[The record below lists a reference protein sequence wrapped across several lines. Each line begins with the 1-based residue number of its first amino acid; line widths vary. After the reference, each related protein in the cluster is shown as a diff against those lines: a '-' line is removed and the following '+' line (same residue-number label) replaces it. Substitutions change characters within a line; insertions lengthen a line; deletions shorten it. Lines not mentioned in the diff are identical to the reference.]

1 MSDDNRSLGVFAFMI
16 GGLSFLPVVGV
27 VFALIAIAWGTFT
40 RKAGGRTLAQI
51 ATAGATFAAAITVA
65 VYYVALVQRGDVYDR
80 LRVAVAQGRLNALVA
95 EIELYKV
102 EYGEYPASL
111 DELHK
116 GMREGVDV
124 SEHDPTDLRPR
135 MLQRSFYYA
144 RVGPDHYLLR
154 SVGFDGTP
162 FTAEDVVPHID
173 PRLFPRCGLLLS
185 PPAQPLVSGGP
196 HL

>member
-1 MSDDNRSLGVFAFMI
+1 MSDDKRNLGVFAFMI

-51 ATAGATFAAAITVA
+51 ATAGATFAAATTVA

-80 LRVAVAQGRLNALVA
+80 LRVTVAQARLNAMVA
-95 EIELYKV
+95 EIELYKA

-111 DELHK
+111 EEMHQ

-124 SEHDPTDLRPR
+124 SEHDPTDLKPR
-135 MLQRSFYYA
+135 MLQRPFYYV
-144 RVGPDHYLLR
+144 RVGPAHYILR
-154 SVGFDGTP
+154 SVGFDGLP
-162 FTAEDVVPHID
+162 FTGEDVVPQID
-173 PRLFPRCGLLLS
+173 PGAFPRCGLLLN
-185 PPAQPLVSGGP
+185 PPAQPLVGSGQ